1 MGKECSEAIIV
12 GDFNIDL
19 LKVGERQKYA
29 EYLDLFQT
37 NSFYPKLIL
46 PTRFSSK
53 SCTLIDQVF
62 CKTTNATRSASAN
75 IIISDISDHLPYY
88 ISIHKLKSNQSN
100 MKYIKVRQNSIK
112 AMQGF
117 CDAVDKANIIN
128 DLNIDLTLDP
138 NVNYNILENKLTKL
152 YEQHFSLKTVRYN
165 KYKHKKENWIT
176 TGILHSI
183 KYRDKLYRKLKQTAP
198 TDAAFSILSVNLSA
212 YKKILNKTI
221 RNAKKIILCKFVC
234 KIKN

>member
-1 MGKECSEAIIV
+1 
-12 GDFNIDL
+12 
-19 LKVGERQKYA
+19 
-29 EYLDLFQT
+29 
-37 NSFYPKLIL
+37 
-46 PTRFSSK
+46 
-53 SCTLIDQVF
+53 
-62 CKTTNATRSASAN
+62 
-75 IIISDISDHLPYY
+75 
-88 ISIHKLKSNQSN
+88 

-176 TGILHSI
+176 TAILHSI

-198 TDAAFSILSVNLSA
+198 TDAAFSILSIN
-212 YKKILNKTI
+212 
-221 RNAKKIILCKFVC
+221 
-234 KIKN
+234 

>member
-1 MGKECSEAIIV
+1 MGKECSETIIA

-37 NSFYPKLIL
+37 NSFYPKLSL

-53 SCTLIDQVF
+53 SCSLIDHVF

-88 ISIHKLKSNQSN
+88 ISIQKLKSNQSN

-152 YEQHFSLKTVRYN
+152 YEQHFPLKTVR
-165 KYKHKKENWIT
+165 
-176 TGILHSI
+176 TGFE
-183 KYRDKLYRKLKQTAP
+183 K
-198 TDAAFSILSVNLSA
+198 
-212 YKKILNKTI
+212 
-221 RNAKKIILCKFVC
+221 
-234 KIKN
+234 

>member
-1 MGKECSEAIIV
+1 MGKECSETIIV

-29 EYLDLFQT
+29 EYLALFQT
-37 NSFYPKLIL
+37 NSLYLKLIIL
-46 PTRFSSK
+46 TRCSSK

-62 CKTTNATRSASAN
+62 CKPTKATRYASAN

-88 ISIHKLKSNQSN
+88 ISIHKLKSNQNN
-100 MKYIKVRQNSIK
+100 MKYIKVRQNSIN

-117 CDAVDKANIIN
+117 CDAVDKANIII

-138 NVNYNILENKLTKL
+138 NVTYNILENKLTKL
-152 YEQHFSLKTVRYN
+152 YEQHFSLKTVRYD

-183 KYRDKLYRKLKQTAP
+183 KYRDKLYRKLKQMAP
-198 TDAAFSILSVNLSA
+198 TDAAFSILSVKLSA
-212 YKKILNKTI
+212 YK
-221 RNAKKIILCKFVC
+221 
-234 KIKN
+234 

>member
-1 MGKECSEAIIV
+1 M
-12 GDFNIDL
+12 ID
-19 LKVGERQKYA
+19 RAYSI
-29 EYLDLFQT
+29 D
-37 NSFYPKLIL
+37 L

-53 SCTLIDQVF
+53 LCTLIDQIF

-75 IIISDISDHLPYY
+75 IIISDISDHMPYY
-88 ISIHKLKSNQSN
+88 ISIQKLKSNQSN

-176 TGILHSI
+176 TGILH

-212 YKKILNKTI
+212 YKKILIKTI
-221 RNAKKIILCKFVC
+221 RNSKRSYYANLKNKKIALRTHGLL
-234 KIKN
+234 